1 MVDIRISL
9 QLSFHIYALQSMHLC
24 LSAASV
30 LDSQVNRNTIRQS
43 FRTVP
48 IDLPCCSSARD
59 RASLP
64 LVLLIEEEE
73 VAILAEADRRSA
85 SRNSARVRDREANRL
100 RLIGVDEHALRARW
114 GAVEGCEGEAT
125 ATATARDC
133 NWLQVS
139 VCYAFVI
146 YLRLGGT
153 HGEEARIQWST

>member
-9 QLSFHIYALQSMHLC
+9 QLYALQSMHLC
-24 LSAASV
+24 LSAASI

-125 ATATARDC
+125 ATARDC

-139 VCYAFVI
+139 VCHAFVI